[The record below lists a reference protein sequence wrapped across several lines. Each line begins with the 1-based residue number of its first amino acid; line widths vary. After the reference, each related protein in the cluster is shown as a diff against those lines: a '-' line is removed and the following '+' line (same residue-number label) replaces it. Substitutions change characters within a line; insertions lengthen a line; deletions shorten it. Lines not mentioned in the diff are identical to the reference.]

1 MHVPMMVLGAVVLLL
16 APATN
21 AFAQAGQSPMTPR
34 AAHERLAVFEG
45 SWQPAGAQTS
55 GGSINTCAW
64 LEGGRR
70 HMVCRDR
77 RDLSTGPIEQR
88 MTYGYRG
95 RDSTYI
101 ATVFLASGQVWTYH
115 GRPEG
120 DKWVFD
126 LQSDRPNNPQR
137 LRMVITV
144 ARDTIHFIEESS
156 ESGGPWSVSE
166 DYRHVR
172 MPARGRDD

>member
-1 MHVPMMVLGAVVLLL
+1 MHVPMMVPGAVVLLL
-16 APATN
+16 TSAQHSY
-21 AFAQAGQSPMTPR
+21 AQAGQDPITPR
-34 AAHERLAVFEG
+34 PAHERLAVFEG
-45 SWQPAGAQTS
+45 SWQAAGS
-55 GGSINTCAW
+55 GGSTETCAW

-70 HMVCRDR
+70 HMICQAR
-77 RDLSTGPIEQR
+77 RTSPTRAVEQR
-88 MTYGYRG
+88 TIFSYRG

-101 ATVFLASGQVWTYH
+101 ATAFLATGQVWTYH
-115 GRPEG
+115 GRPDG

-126 LQSDRPNNPQR
+126 LQADRPNIPQR

-156 ESGGPWSVSE
+156 ENGGPWSVTE